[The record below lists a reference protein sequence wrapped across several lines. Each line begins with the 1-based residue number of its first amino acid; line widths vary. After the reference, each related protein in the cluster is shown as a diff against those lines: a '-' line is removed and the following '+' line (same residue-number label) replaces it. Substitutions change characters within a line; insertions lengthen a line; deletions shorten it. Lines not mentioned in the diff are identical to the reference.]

1 MEVKK
6 MQVCKVVG
14 NVVSTEKDES
24 IKGFKLLIVQPVNM
38 TDIKP
43 NGDPFVA
50 IDAVGAGDGEIV
62 LVVTGSSSRL
72 TAMTKDRPTDATIQ
86 AIIDF
91 ILINGKETYKK

>member
-1 MEVKK
+1 
-6 MQVCKVVG
+6 MQVCKVIG

-24 IKGFKLLIVQPVNM
+24 IKGFKLLIVQPVDM
-38 TDIKP
+38 TDMKLM
-43 NGDPFVA
+43 GDPFVA

-91 ILINGKETYKK
+91 ILINGKEIYKK

>member
-1 MEVKK
+1 MKI
-6 MQVCKVVG
+6 CKVIG

-24 IKGFKLLIVQPVNM
+24 LTGFKLLIVQPVDM
-38 TDIKP
+38 IEFKP
-43 NGDPFVA
+43 ESSPFVAIVA

-72 TAMTKDRPTDATIQ
+72 TAVTKDRPTDATIQ

-91 ILINGKETYKK
+91 VYINGKQTYKK

>member
-1 MEVKK
+1 MK
-6 MQVCKVVG
+6 VCKVIG

-38 TDIKP
+38 IDFKP
-43 NGDPFVA
+43 ESSPFVA
-50 IDAVGAGDGEIV
+50 IDAVGAGDGELV

-72 TAMTKDRPTDATIQ
+72 TSMTKDKPSDATIQ

-91 ILINGKETYKK
+91 VYINGKETYKK

>member
-1 MEVKK
+1 
-6 MQVCKVVG
+6 MQVCKVIG

-24 IKGFKLLIVQPVNM
+24 IKGFKLLIVQPVDM
-38 TDIKP
+38 TDLNVK
-43 NGDPFVA
+43 GDAFVA
-50 IDAVGAGDGEIV
+50 IDTVGAGDGEIV

>member
-1 MEVKK
+1 MKI
-6 MQVCKVVG
+6 CKVIG

-24 IKGFKLLIVQPVNM
+24 LMGFKLLIVQPVDM
-38 TDIKP
+38 VEFKP
-43 NGDPFVA
+43 ESSAFVA
-50 IDAVGAGDGEIV
+50 IDTVGAGAGELV

-91 ILINGKETYKK
+91 IFINGKETYKK

>member
-1 MEVKK
+1 
-6 MQVCKVVG
+6 MQVCKVIG

-24 IKGFKLLIVQPVNM
+24 IKGFKLLIVQPVDM
-38 TDIKP
+38 TDLNVK
-43 NGDPFVA
+43 GDPFVA

>member
-1 MEVKK
+1 MTPTMKT
-6 MQVCKVVG
+6 CKVIG

-24 IKGFKLLIVQPVNM
+24 LTGFKLLIVQPVDM
-38 TDIKP
+38 IDFKP
-43 NGDPFVA
+43 ESSPFVA

-72 TAMTKDRPTDATIQ
+72 TTVTKDRPTDATIQ

-91 ILINGKETYKK
+91 VYINGKETYKK

>member
-1 MEVKK
+1 
-6 MQVCKVVG
+6 MQVCKVIV

-24 IKGFKLLIVQPVNM
+24 IKGFKLLIVQPVDM
-38 TDIKP
+38 TDLNVK
-43 NGDPFVA
+43 GDPFVA

-91 ILINGKETYKK
+91 ILIHGKETYKK